1 MVGRVRTV
9 RPDYAGGGFANLM
22 ASVIEACG
30 GAPRHAP
37 LAALLP
43 GELAGARNILLLIV
57 DGLGDNFLQREG
69 TGGAMLARRCGA
81 ITSVFPSTT
90 ASAITTSYT
99 GWTPLEHG
107 LTGWFT
113 LFGEAGCVGS
123 PLPYQRR
130 GDRAPLGVA
139 PSRLYR
145 AGPLFDGIARR
156 GIVVSYR
163 PIIDST
169 YNLHHCGRAERLAY
183 DKLEGLVA
191 QTVAAVKSG
200 PDAKFIYAYWPE
212 FDTLSHRFGN
222 GSAEARTH
230 FKAVD
235 AAFGTLMEQLAGT
248 DTVVI
253 ATADH
258 GFVDSTGADALE
270 FSDAPGLSALLRY
283 PLCGESRMAFCHVQ
297 EGRVREFLQRATGW
311 LGDRAEVRPS
321 MELAEEGWFGDGD
334 AHPRFAE
341 RIGDVALVMNGRATV
356 KDWTTG
362 EPRHR
367 HVGHHGG
374 TSADEILIPLIVGRA

>member
-1 MVGRVRTV
+1 MT

-22 ASVIEACG
+22 ASIVEACG

-37 LAALLP
+37 LARLLP
-43 GELAGARNILLLIV
+43 AELAAAKNVLLLIV
-57 DGLGDNFLQREG
+57 DGLGDNYLVREG
-69 TGGAMLARRCGA
+69 AGGALASRRRGA

-123 PLPYQRR
+123 PLPFQRR
-130 GDRAPLGVA
+130 GAKAALGVA
-139 PSRLYR
+139 PGRLYR
-145 AGPLFDGIARR
+145 AGPLFDGLARR
-156 GIVVSYR
+156 SIVVSYR

-169 YNLHHCGRAERLAY
+169 YNLHHCGRAERRAY
-183 DKLEGLVA
+183 DTLGGLVD
-191 QTVAAVKSG
+191 QTAAALKMGSD
-200 PDAKFIYAYWPE
+200 PIFAYAYWPE
-212 FDTLSHRFGN
+212 FDALSHRHGN
-222 GSAEARTH
+222 GSAEARAH

-235 AAFGTLMEQLAGT
+235 AAFGELMARLAGT
-248 DTVVI
+248 DTLVV

-258 GFVDSTGADALE
+258 GFIDSTGADALE
-270 FSDAPGLSALLRY
+270 FADAPGLAGLLRY
-283 PLCGESRMAFCHVQ
+283 PLCGESRAAFCHVQ
-297 EGRVREFLQRATGW
+297 EGRVREFQQRAAGW
-311 LGDRAEVRPS
+311 LGARARVCESR
-321 MELAEEGWFGDGD
+321 ELLEEGWFGPGD

-341 RIGDVALVMNGRATV
+341 RIGDVALLMHGTATV
-356 KDWTTG
+356 KDWVAG

-374 TSADEILIPLIVGRA
+374 ASADEMLIPLIVGSA

>member
-1 MVGRVRTV
+1 MVK
-9 RPDYAGGGFANLM
+9 PDYAGGGFVNLI
-22 ASVIEACG
+22 ASLVEACG

-37 LAALLP
+37 LAALP
-43 GELAGARNILLLIV
+43 AAEAARAANVLLLIV
-57 DGLGDNFLQREG
+57 DGLGDNYLQREG
-69 TGGAMLARRCGA
+69 AGGALLSQRRGA

-99 GWTPLEHG
+99 GWTPFEHG

-113 LFGEAGCVGS
+113 LFGEAGCVGL
-123 PLPYQRR
+123 PLPFQRR
-130 GDRAPLGVA
+130 GERTALDAAPA
-139 PSRLYR
+139 ALYR
-145 AGPLFDGIARR
+145 AGPLFDGLARR
-156 GIVVSYR
+156 SLVVSYR

-191 QTVAAVKSG
+191 QSVAALKSAPG
-200 PDAKFIYAYWPE
+200 RKFVYAYWPE
-212 FDTLSHRFGN
+212 FDTLSHRYGN
-222 GSAEARTH
+222 GSAEARAH

-235 AAFGTLMEQLAGT
+235 AAFGELMRLLAGT
-248 DTVVI
+248 DTLVV

-258 GFVDSTGADALE
+258 GFVDSVGADALD
-270 FSDAPGLSALLRY
+270 FADAPGLAGLLRY

-297 EGRVREFLQRATGW
+297 AGREREFLQRAADW
-311 LGDRAEVRPS
+311 LGARAEVRPS
-321 MELAEEGWFGDGD
+321 MELAEEGWFGGGD

-341 RIGDVALVMNGRATV
+341 RIGDVALRMNGRVTV
-356 KDWTTG
+356 KDWTPG

-374 TSADEILIPLIVGRA
+374 ASADEMLIPLIVGSV